1 MGLVLI
7 HGDIIEQIPSLTSAD
22 RLEYRLTMA
31 IQKLNDKISALVG
44 LTDKIK
50 VKLFLS
56 SSLNAVAP
64 YMRIGDL
71 SQLPEKLESIVK
83 NLNAKMY
90 GKLEYEYFDP
100 GEGQDIESELEKY
113 NIMNL
118 QWPALLDGKI
128 QAGKGF
134 IGLIMERGQKVVQLP
149 LLGVTSIPL
158 IGSRYNLADLE
169 KMEETINEHLES
181 LLNINEDAG
190 YLMDHGT
197 LRLLPNVPQG
207 GYKRPDAIS
216 NFPSVIG
223 KNYNLKHVRLSDD
236 TISGSFN
243 SLIIAAPQED
253 FTDYELF
260 QIDQFLMRGKSLAI
274 FLNTF
279 KESPNDGEEGVFIS
293 QDTSLEKL
301 LEHYGLRIKKSL
313 VMDESC
319 YQEDKPADMGGG
331 KGPIHFVPIIKN
343 QFINKDVEFM
353 SNIKGLVVSHISPL
367 ELIQE
372 RITEDNLKAY
382 NLFSSSEKSWEMSG
396 KVNLNPLLLWP
407 PKSEDE
413 FKSFPLAYVL
423 EGEFTSYFSGKP
435 IPEKES
441 KESDSKKKDA
451 ENQEEQEPEV
461 NLSKIE
467 TSGQTL
473 YKGKPGKILLIASDS
488 VLKDNMFDPKGETT
502 NATFIVNA
510 LDYLNNKEDIAV
522 MRSKMHGY
530 NPLYDISG
538 GTKIFAKFFNIAGL
552 PLLVVLFG
560 LVVWFHR
567 HSRKKRIKMMF
578 QQ

>member
-1 MGLVLI
+1 MMVVKKRSANYIKFLIYIIVIFLINAAGITFFFRADLTEDNIYSISKASKRVVSTLSEPLTIKVFFTKNLPAPHNNTERYLRDLLEEYSINANKYFNYQFYDVSVEEGDLSEKSLENRELAESYGIYPVRIQTIEKEEVKFQKAYMGLVLI

-253 FTDYELF
+253 FTDY
-260 QIDQFLMRGKSLAI
+260 
-274 FLNTF
+274 
-279 KESPNDGEEGVFIS
+279 
-293 QDTSLEKL
+293 
-301 LEHYGLRIKKSL
+301 
-313 VMDESC
+313 
-319 YQEDKPADMGGG
+319 
-331 KGPIHFVPIIKN
+331 
-343 QFINKDVEFM
+343 
-353 SNIKGLVVSHISPL
+353 
-367 ELIQE
+367 
-372 RITEDNLKAY
+372 
-382 NLFSSSEKSWEMSG
+382 
-396 KVNLNPLLLWP
+396 
-407 PKSEDE
+407 
-413 FKSFPLAYVL
+413 
-423 EGEFTSYFSGKP
+423 
-435 IPEKES
+435 
-441 KESDSKKKDA
+441 
-451 ENQEEQEPEV
+451 
-461 NLSKIE
+461 
-467 TSGQTL
+467 
-473 YKGKPGKILLIASDS
+473 
-488 VLKDNMFDPKGETT
+488 
-502 NATFIVNA
+502 
-510 LDYLNNKEDIAV
+510 
-522 MRSKMHGY
+522 
-530 NPLYDISG
+530 
-538 GTKIFAKFFNIAGL
+538 
-552 PLLVVLFG
+552 
-560 LVVWFHR
+560 
-567 HSRKKRIKMMF
+567 
-578 QQ
+578 